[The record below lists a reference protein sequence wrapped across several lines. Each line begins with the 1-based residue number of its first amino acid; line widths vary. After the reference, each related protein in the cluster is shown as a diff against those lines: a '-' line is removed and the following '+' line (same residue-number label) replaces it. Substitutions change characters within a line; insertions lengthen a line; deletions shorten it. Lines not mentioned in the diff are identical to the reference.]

1 MECAS
6 FMDKIRSLR
15 FFIATLEG
23 GSFAAAA
30 KAHGT
35 DPSTVSK
42 AIHRLESDLGIQLFQ
57 RSTRQIRLTDAG
69 RRYANTARFVL
80 DELAACE
87 DSLKSHNDALSG
99 LLKINVPVSCGRLY
113 IRPLLKEFC
122 RRYPSITID
131 IHYDDAYV
139 DIIEQ
144 GIDVSIRSGVV
155 QDSQLI
161 VRQLSPIDFIICG
174 SQDYLAPAWCSER
187 PGRIQ

>member
-1 MECAS
+1 
-6 FMDKIRSLR
+6 MDKIRSLR

-57 RSTRQIRLTDAG
+57 RSTRQIRLTEAG

-99 LLKINVPVSCGRLY
+99 LLKINVPVSYGRLY
-113 IRPLLKEFC
+113 IR
-122 RRYPSITID
+122 
-131 IHYDDAYV
+131 
-139 DIIEQ
+139 
-144 GIDVSIRSGVV
+144 
-155 QDSQLI
+155 
-161 VRQLSPIDFIICG
+161 
-174 SQDYLAPAWCSER
+174 
-187 PGRIQ
+187 